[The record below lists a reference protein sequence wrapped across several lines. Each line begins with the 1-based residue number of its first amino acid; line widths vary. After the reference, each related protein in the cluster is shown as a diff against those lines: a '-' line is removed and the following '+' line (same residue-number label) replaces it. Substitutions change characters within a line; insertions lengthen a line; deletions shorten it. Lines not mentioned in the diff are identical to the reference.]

1 MNENG
6 QTLGEFLRH
15 EREKRSI
22 TLEQVASASK
32 ISVRLLHALEADHY
46 AEMPAK
52 PFIRGFVNS
61 YCRFIGLY
69 SKEVLTRFESFIDRK
84 SAERPSR
91 EAGLSGY
98 AFEKREG
105 NEQNRTLL
113 WVVMGV
119 FGVLGAVLFLV
130 LKPTL
135 KHRRSAK
142 MEELR
147 AAHAKASP
155 SAGVSVTPIVSASAL
170 PSPAASGAPA
180 PVATVKLLV
189 PTVVPPGMLGPV
201 LQMPVLPKV
210 VPVPT
215 PKPSAA
221 PSPKPT
227 PVALPTAKPTPKPTP
242 QPSPKASPSAKPTPK
257 PSPSAKPSAKPS
269 PKPTPLAQPA
279 LPTPPPPV
287 APVAD
292 AADPLNSG
300 VNLKSAQTKYKA
312 IFRAVDDVWV
322 RYQVDGKGMMKFPL
336 RKGRILVL
344 RAEREIRFQT
354 GQADQVTINL
364 NGAGEK
370 PVGQARGLVKRQGNA
385 TLIFPAE
392 SAEKIGDPF
401 PGERTLPA
409 FPPSNKPNP
418 PSASE

>member
-61 YCRFIGLY
+61 YCRFIGLD

-147 AAHAKASP
+147 AAHAKPSP
-155 SAGVSVTPIVSASAL
+155 GVSESPLPLASVSAL
-170 PSPAASGAPA
+170 PSPQGSGTPT
-180 PVATVKLLV
+180 PVATVKLLL

-215 PKPSAA
+215 PKPSAL
-221 PSPKPT
+221 PSS
-227 PVALPTAKPTPKPTP
+227 KPTP
-242 QPSPKASPSAKPTPK
+242 QAS
-257 PSPSAKPSAKPS
+257 PSAKPS
-269 PKPTPLAQPA
+269 PKPSSTIKPTPKPTPVPSAKPSSKPTPSAQPA

-312 IFRAVDDVWV
+312 IFRVVDDVWV
-322 RYQVDGKGMMKFPL
+322 RYQVDGTGMMKFPL
-336 RKGRILVL
+336 RKDRILVL

-409 FPPSNKPNP
+409 FPPSNKPATS
-418 PSASE
+418 SASE

>member
-1 MNENG
+1 MSENG

-61 YCRFIGLY
+61 YCRFIGLD
-69 SKEVLTRFESFIDRK
+69 SKEVLTRFESYIDRK

-147 AAHAKASP
+147 AVHAKVSP
-155 SAGVSVTPIVSASAL
+155 NAGISPAPMASAL
-170 PSPAASGAPA
+170 AQPMPQASVSPA
-180 PVATVKLLV
+180 PVAAPKLLV
-189 PTVVPPGMLGPV
+189 PTVVPSGMLGPV
-201 LQMPVLPKV
+201 LQVPVLPKG
-210 VPVPT
+210 VPAPN
-215 PKPSAA
+215 PKPSAIPSVK
-221 PSPKPT
+221 PSPQASPSS
-227 PVALPTAKPTPKPTP
+227 KPTPKATP
-242 QPSPKASPSAKPTPK
+242 QAV
-257 PSPSAKPSAKPS
+257 PSAKPS
-269 PKPTPLAQPA
+269 PKPTTTPSAKPVVKPTPLAQPA
-279 LPTPPPPV
+279 LPVPPPPV
-287 APVAD
+287 VSAPD

-385 TLIFPAE
+385 TLIFPSE
-392 SAEKIGDPF
+392 TAEKIGDPF

-409 FPPSNKPNP
+409 FPPSNK
-418 PSASE
+418 SASPSPAE

>member
-61 YCRFIGLY
+61 YCRFIGLD

-147 AAHAKASP
+147 AVHAKASP
-155 SAGVSVTPIVSASAL
+155 SVPESPIPLASVSAL
-170 PSPAASGAPA
+170 PSPQVSGTPA
-180 PVATVKLLV
+180 PVATAKILL

-201 LQMPVLPKV
+201 LQIPVLPKV
-210 VPVPT
+210 VAVP
-215 PKPSAA
+215 S
-221 PSPKPT
+221 S
-227 PVALPTAKPTPKPTP
+227 KPTP
-242 QPSPKASPSAKPTPK
+242 QAS
-257 PSPSAKPSAKPS
+257 PSAKPS
-269 PKPTPLAQPA
+269 PKPSPSVKPTPKPTPLPSAKPSSKPTPSAQPA
-279 LPTPPPPV
+279 LPAPPPPV
-287 APVAD
+287 APAAD

-354 GQADQVTINL
+354 GQSDQVTINL

-401 PGERTLPA
+401 PGERALPA
-409 FPPSNKPNP
+409 FPPSNKSAT
-418 PSASE
+418 PSVSE

>member
-1 MNENG
+1 MNETG

-61 YCRFIGLY
+61 YCRFIGLD

-155 SAGVSVTPIVSASAL
+155 SPLESSIPLASISAL
-170 PSPAASGAPA
+170 PSAQISGTPASLPTA
-180 PVATVKLLV
+180 KLLL
-189 PTVVPPGMLGPV
+189 PTVIPPGMLGPV
-201 LQMPVLPKV
+201 LQIPVLPKV
-210 VPVPT
+210 VAVPSSKPT
-215 PKPSAA
+215 PQASPSAK
-221 PSPKPT
+221 PSPKPS
-227 PVALPTAKPTPKPTP
+227 PTAKPTPKPTP
-242 QPSPKASPSAKPTPK
+242 V
-257 PSPSAKPSAKPS
+257 PSAKPSAKPTS
-269 PKPTPLAQPA
+269 KPTPLAQPA
-279 LPTPPPPV
+279 LPVPPPPV
-287 APVAD
+287 AAAVD

-401 PGERTLPA
+401 PGERALSA
-409 FPPSNKPNP
+409 FPPSNKPAT

>member
-61 YCRFIGLY
+61 YCRFIGLD

-147 AAHAKASP
+147 AVHAKASP
-155 SAGVSVTPIVSASAL
+155 SASASPSPLPSVSVQ
-170 PSPAASGAPA
+170 PSPQISVLPT
-180 PVATVKLLV
+180 PVATAKLLV

-210 VPVPT
+210 APT
-215 PKPSAA
+215 PNPKPSAV
-221 PSPKPT
+221 PS
-227 PVALPTAKPTPKPTP
+227 AKPTP
-242 QPSPKASPSAKPTPK
+242 QASPSAKPSPK
-257 PSPSAKPSAKPS
+257 PSPSVKAAPKPSPTPSVKPSA
-269 PKPTPLAQPA
+269 KPTPLAQPA
-279 LPTPPPPV
+279 LPAPPPPV
-287 APVAD
+287 ASAPD

-354 GQADQVTINL
+354 GQPDQVTINL

-392 SAEKIGDPF
+392 TSEKIGDPF

-409 FPPSNKPNP
+409 FPPSTKPSS
-418 PSASE
+418 PSPSE